1 MKKAW
6 HQGLIVTIAAATLV
20 SCTQESVMGE
30 STPQV
35 TNTSISLTFFEQS
48 MIDIGG
54 RTRANSGT
62 ALQACHAFSE
72 LEVALIPV
80 GKEVGAG
87 YIIRQDSLGEDFGKV
102 AMQVPAGDYHLVA
115 VAANIN
121 LKSDKHI
128 DIKSCSEV
136 HFPDDSPTDMVYAYK
151 DITVKSSVSEQSF
164 STAMTRGVS
173 ALILQATEY
182 TPLYVASEEIEIKSG
197 CGTVFNP
204 STGTCKEETPVTRI
218 IPIDAKKYQ
227 NKTLFFTT
235 YVFLKEADLENI
247 QVSAITKNK
256 NGKVV
261 RSLSFDDVHLVKGK
275 KTTYTGKLFSN
286 GNNATFTVDTPQWE
300 KSGYDVDF

>member
-1 MKKAW
+1 M
-6 HQGLIVTIAAATLV
+6 
-20 SCTQESVMGE
+20 
-30 STPQV
+30 
-35 TNTSISLTFFEQS
+35 
-48 MIDIGG
+48 
-54 RTRANSGT
+54 
-62 ALQACHAFSE
+62 
-72 LEVALIPV
+72 
-80 GKEVGAG
+80 
-87 YIIRQDSLGEDFGKV
+87 
-102 AMQVPAGDYHLVA
+102 
-115 VAANIN
+115 
-121 LKSDKHI
+121 
-128 DIKSCSEV
+128 
-136 HFPDDSPTDMVYAYK
+136 
-151 DITVKSSVSEQSF
+151 KSSVSEQSF

-227 NKTLFFTT
+227 TKTLFFTT
-235 YVFLKEADLENI
+235 YVFLKEADLKNI

-256 NGKVV
+256 DGKVV

-286 GNNATFTVDTPQWE
+286 DNNATFTVDTPQWE

>member
-1 MKKAW
+1 M
-6 HQGLIVTIAAATLV
+6 
-20 SCTQESVMGE
+20 S
-30 STPQV
+30 
-35 TNTSISLTFFEQS
+35 
-48 MIDIGG
+48 DIGG

-62 ALQACHAFSE
+62 ALQACHA
-72 LEVALIPV
+72 LANCKWPWYPV
-80 GKEVGAG
+80 NKTGAG
-87 YIIRQDSLGEDFGKV
+87 YIIRQDSLEEDFGKV

-151 DITVKSSVSEQSF
+151 DITVKSSISEQSF

-204 STGTCKEETPVTRI
+204 STGTCKKRKRLSL
-218 IPIDAKKYQ
+218 A
-227 NKTLFFTT
+227 LF
-235 YVFLKEADLENI
+235 
-247 QVSAITKNK
+247 
-256 NGKVV
+256 
-261 RSLSFDDVHLVKGK
+261 R
-275 KTTYTGKLFSN
+275 
-286 GNNATFTVDTPQWE
+286 
-300 KSGYDVDF
+300 